1 MDDARRKV
9 IIMVYGELYRALA
22 VYVSEIWPNS
32 VILSVTGQI
41 GKKTI
46 CPSGAALSDFA
57 KNHRH
62 WTTINK
68 NGLPIIVEDFMKIM
82 CGELNDNEY
91 DGIWITFVRDAIAY
105 RMTFEE
111 KGNGS
116 D

>member
-22 VYVSEIWPNS
+22 
-32 VILSVTGQI
+32 TGQI

-68 NGLPIIVEDFMKIM
+68 NGLPM
-82 CGELNDNEY
+82 
-91 DGIWITFVRDAIAY
+91 
-105 RMTFEE
+105 
-111 KGNGS
+111 
-116 D
+116 